1 MAKYLLTKHP
11 EVLLGGDSLTS
22 GRPRCRQFWEWFKYQ
37 QPCHQVFENFK
48 GNDFETII
56 PICIHGDKGR
66 TLKKS
71 PIACYSWESV
81 WGLPSYLRDTATEPN
96 LNKKTHQKYD
106 TGHLGAT
113 CNERSVSAFGQPEHC
128 DPDGACTIKRRR
140 LGRLGERY
148 ETHNSLG
155 FLAGFTFS
163 PKLFFVGTEG
173 NLIWYIYF
181 FSVGFSIYNIYIYI

>member
-173 NLIWYIYF
+173 NLIWYIYIYF
-181 FSVGFSIYNIYIYI
+181 FFCWIFYL